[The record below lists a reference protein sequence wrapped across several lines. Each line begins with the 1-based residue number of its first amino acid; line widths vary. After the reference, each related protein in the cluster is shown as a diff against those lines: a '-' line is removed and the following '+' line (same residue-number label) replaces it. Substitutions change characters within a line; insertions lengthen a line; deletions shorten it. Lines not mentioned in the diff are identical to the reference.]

1 MSEMAS
7 LGGILNYY
15 PEKMLEFNVVGGSQS
30 QVTLQLE
37 NPSDTHVAF
46 KIKTTAPKS
55 YLVKPSSG
63 VVPPNGRQQISILLI
78 PLYEPPRESTPDRFL
93 VQSTVIANAEPL
105 SKEAWAD
112 LAVMKEKL
120 HEKRLSVH
128 LNWMGYGST
137 QTKGEVSDGLQ
148 HIIGH
153 SQPTDTQELKQKY
166 DELIAYCLATE
177 KQKKEL
183 EAQLDELK
191 SGTTTTTQTHHSGM
205 EYWQVILLI
214 GFVVVALRTFQ
225 I

>member
-137 QTKGEVSDGLQ
+137 QTSKLSFLDLMVMCRKYYAPLRRLYLILTVFQRARS
-148 HIIGH
+148 
-153 SQPTDTQELKQKY
+153 PT
-166 DELIAYCLATE
+166 AYNTL
-177 KQKKEL
+177 
-183 EAQLDELK
+183 
-191 SGTTTTTQTHHSGM
+191 
-205 EYWQVILLI
+205 
-214 GFVVVALRTFQ
+214 
-225 I
+225 